1 MTASTGSNDL
11 LRPFQL
17 ERSGIRGRFVR
28 LSDTIDY
35 VLKAHAYP
43 EPVGRLLGELLVLA
57 GGLAG
62 GLKFDGKFSLQLRGG
77 GPVGLM
83 VADCTN
89 DGVMRGYASFDEE
102 KLAAAP
108 AADRGA
114 LLGDGVLAL
123 TVDQREAGGELSQGI
138 VQLQGTS
145 LVDSMLTYFR
155 QSEQIRTG
163 ISTAVRRDP
172 ASGAWEGGAIVLQAL
187 PASGQEALEAEEA
200 WREAM
205 LLLHTAREEELTDP
219 ALSPDSV
226 LFRLFHEHGV
236 RVYDPLELRPGC
248 SCDEE
253 RVRVM
258 LERFSAE
265 DLEHMRL
272 ADGSIEATC
281 QFCSRSYGFDADT
294 VAGLIARAAPTA
306 H

>member
-1 MTASTGSNDL
+1 MTASSGQGDL

-28 LSDTIDY
+28 LSGTIDR
-35 VLKAHAYP
+35 VLAAHAYP

-62 GLKFDGKFSLQLRGG
+62 GLKFDGRFSLQLRGG
-77 GPVGLM
+77 GPIRLM

-102 KLAAAP
+102 ELATAAAGNG
-108 AADRGA
+108 GA
-114 LLGDGVLAL
+114 LLGEGVLAL
-123 TVDQREAGGELSQGI
+123 TVDQRDAGGEVSQGI
-138 VQLQGTS
+138 VQLQGAS

-155 QSEQIRTG
+155 QSEQVRTG
-163 ISTAVRRDP
+163 LSVAVRRDP
-172 ASGAWEGGAIVLQAL
+172 ASGSWEGGAIVLQAL
-187 PASGQEALEAEEA
+187 PAAGQDAEAVEEG

-205 LLLHTAREEELTDP
+205 LLLHTVSEEELAAP
-219 ALSPDSV
+219 RLAPDTV
-226 LFRLFHEHGV
+226 LLRLFHEHGV
-236 RVYDPLELRPGC
+236 RVYDPLALRPGC

-253 RVRVM
+253 RVRAM

-272 ADGSIEATC
+272 PDGGIEATC
-281 QFCSRSYGFDADT
+281 QFCSRSYAFDRES
-294 VAGLIARAAPTA
+294 VAALIAKARPSV